1 MRGFYEKIG
10 EFVKWMRG
18 RMGEFHVEHSLV
30 YSGRILTRE
39 LDEIIE
45 EAKKRMTM
53 NDNLNDSK

>member
-1 MRGFYEKIG
+1 
-10 EFVKWMRG
+10 
-18 RMGEFHVEHSLV
+18 MGEFHVEHSLV